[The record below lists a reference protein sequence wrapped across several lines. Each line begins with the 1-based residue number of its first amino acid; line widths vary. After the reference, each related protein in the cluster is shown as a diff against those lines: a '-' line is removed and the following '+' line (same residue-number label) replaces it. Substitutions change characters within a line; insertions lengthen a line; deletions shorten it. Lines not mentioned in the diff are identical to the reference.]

1 MVISDWSSDVCS
13 SDLLTYGCCAP
24 LLKDAVRLG
33 RRRFG
38 RGGFVVEP
46 CRIAFNGGGMQEW
59 QHRKFPRRSVGHRH
73 ERNAAHGHKTT
84 ERHAIAGLL
93 VGRPLS
99 RHAIVHLRTMDG
111 LSCLRRGRCGLRR
124 ALHEECK
131 TNTDKNKR
139 SEEHTSELQSLMR
152 I

>member
-1 MVISDWSSDVCS
+1 
-13 SDLLTYGCCAP
+13 
-24 LLKDAVRLG
+24 
-33 RRRFG
+33 
-38 RGGFVVEP
+38 
-46 CRIAFNGGGMQEW
+46 MQEG

-131 TNTDKNKR
+131 TNTDKR

-152 I
+152 ISYAVFCLK